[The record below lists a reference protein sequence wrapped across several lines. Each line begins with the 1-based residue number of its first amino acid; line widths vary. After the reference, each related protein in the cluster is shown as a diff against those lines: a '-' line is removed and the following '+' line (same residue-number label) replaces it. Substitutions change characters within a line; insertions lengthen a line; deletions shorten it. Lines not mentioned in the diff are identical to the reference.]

1 MVSTLIAWHL
11 EMLSMIEDMMSPRF
25 FFLSPVWQI
34 RSVML
39 PTQVQLGI
47 RVLILKQ
54 ARQNIKDWLR
64 LVLTQFCRKVMIF
77 LYIWIDTLIY
87 KH

>member
-39 PTQVQLGI
+39 PMYSST
-47 RVLILKQ
+47 
-54 ARQNIKDWLR
+54 ARYSSSNFEAGPAEHIGRDL
-64 LVLTQFCRKVMIF
+64 F
-77 LYIWIDTLIY
+77 
-87 KH
+87 

>member
-54 ARQNIKDWLR
+54 ARRNIG
-64 LVLTQFCRKVMIF
+64 
-77 LYIWIDTLIY
+77 
-87 KH
+87 